1 MPVAAVPRVGRS
13 SGKLDERGVSLK
25 VGQMSKFEAIYRQNQ
40 SKLHLTVQSSLVCN
54 GGDETRIVWGI
65 ANLSPLKHLGLR
77 FKDIKTQDSLRSR
90 EVKQNSSGSLS
101 LYWPRRFGK
110 SPRGRQIHWMEKE
123 LLRLFA
129 PLSLDR
135 N

>member
-1 MPVAAVPRVGRS
+1 MPRVGRS

-25 VGQMSKFEAIYRQNQ
+25 VGQMSKFEVIYRQNQ

-77 FKDIKTQDSLRSR
+77 FKDIKT
-90 EVKQNSSGSLS
+90 
-101 LYWPRRFGK
+101 
-110 SPRGRQIHWMEKE
+110 H
-123 LLRLFA
+123 
-129 PLSLDR
+129 
-135 N
+135 